1 MADQPT
7 TQPTV
12 TEAQLNAVMVVIT
25 DKLGGVFVTP
35 SAIEPI
41 LESMVNENNALAPIA
56 NTVWDIAQRM
66 HKQTGE
72 ALTLVAMQTVMME
85 EMKKQ
90 RDIAVLEAHSEGYH
104 EGYSEGIEL
113 GFEDGM
119 EAGSESAYEDGIG
132 TLYQGVIDNRIGGL
146 SHEQI
151 EHFSDVFYESQLDD
165 KAKQM
170 LHDLILH
177 VWQKTQ
183 EDMGEVEF

>member
-7 TQPTV
+7 TQPSV

-72 ALTLVAMQTVMME
+72 ALTLVAMQKAMMDELHAQRNFAISKATIEGWDNGFKDGLHASE
-85 EMKKQ
+85 EMREEWQ
-90 RDIAVLEAHSEGYH
+90 
-104 EGYSEGIEL
+104 
-113 GFEDGM
+113 F
-119 EAGSESAYEDGIG
+119 
-132 TLYQGVIDNRIGGL
+132 TFFQGVADNEIEGL
-146 SHEQI
+146 EEEQVLDFAEI
-151 EHFSDVFYESQLDD
+151 FYEGRLDD
-165 KAKQM
+165 TAKKM
-170 LHDLILH
+170 LYDLIIYVH
-177 VWQKTQ
+177 QKYVD
-183 EDMGEVEF
+183 ELAEVDI